1 MPRNVLIATPHAD
14 IANSLRLG
22 LEVSD
27 RYQPHIAQ
35 SGSEAVARLKADEI
49 DLVILDGDMTEELL
63 TAAWNHLFPE
73 NSGPRL
79 VVVGRG
85 GRKTPDVL
93 ENLHPACFFHYPVYL
108 PEFLDYLDDL
118 LIMKPTSPQ
127 FSTESNQ
134 PLPGASLPWL
144 GNYEAASSHL
154 QQQFFA
160 TSADAAL
167 IYLSGIICAL
177 AGSLEKSAAL
187 QVAKILLAH
196 WDETNPSDLA
206 RYITI
211 GEDRQEY
218 FLYAT
223 LLSGSSV
230 LCCLFAPDLSLS
242 QCRAHTHQLRRGLL
256 ETSPALPE
264 EPPAEAAQPSGIES
278 LPDSEFLA
286 FAPEEHADS
295 LQSPAPLEQD
305 DLFRME
311 EESGPLTLSELFQS
325 TPLQE
330 TAEAAPDNGMEID
343 LKSLLEEMPSPD
355 PDQPLEAVPDTWEE
369 IGLVFPW
376 ETETKTEPPSMQESA
391 PGEAPSVEPPAV
403 ESEISEEDSVFAQ
416 LLAQAEVNITGDD
429 EWVPPL
435 EDELDEPSLE
445 SVPTLDGTVEPA
457 VEAENGFWQQD
468 TQPVRV
474 SPPPSQED
482 LPASESDHPAAPEVS
497 PLQRLRRV
505 VADEDGL
512 EDTRPV
518 RVRPA
523 EEQPTAETTLRFPW
537 EAEPPSAA
545 APLQAPFLQQDEQ
558 STPAFDLNSFRE
570 ENDDLILYEDDD
582 GLFTIVLAPQNERH
596 TLTGQLAEKMHEWFE
611 EVCDA
616 HQWELRSIS
625 VQPSYVLM
633 TILAQP
639 TMTSAFVINT
649 LRTHTTRRLFNNHPN
664 VKKELRSDDF
674 WAPSHLVYNGE
685 HPIEFVELM
694 EFVDKAQHD
703 QNNWFDSSI

>member
-1 MPRNVLIATPHAD
+1 MPRNVLIATHHAD

-27 RYQPHIAQ
+27 RYQPQIAQ
-35 SGSEAVARLKADEI
+35 SGCEAVARLKADEI

-63 TAAWNHLFPE
+63 TAAWNHLFTE
-73 NSGPRL
+73 NGGPRL

-85 GRKTPDVL
+85 GLKTPDVL

-118 LIMKPTSPQ
+118 LIMKPTLPQ
-127 FSTESNQ
+127 FSTESTQ

-167 IYLSGIICAL
+167 IYLSGVICAL

-187 QVAKILLAH
+187 QVAEILLAH

-218 FLYAT
+218 FLYAA
-223 LLSGSSV
+223 LLSGGSV

-264 EPPAEAAQPSGIES
+264 EPPSREEA
-278 LPDSEFLA
+278 LPDSNF
-286 FAPEEHADS
+286 FSSVPEEPADS
-295 LQSPAPLEQD
+295 PQSPAPLELD

-311 EESGPLTLSELFQS
+311 GEEEAGPLTLSELFQS
-325 TPLQE
+325 APAQE
-330 TAEAAPDNGMEID
+330 TAEATPENGVEID

-355 PDQPLEAVPDTWEE
+355 PDQPVETVPDTWEE

-376 ETETKTEPPSMQESA
+376 ESKAESEPPGAQESA
-391 PGEAPSVEPPAV
+391 PVEAHSVEPPAV
-403 ESEISEEDSVFAQ
+403 EVEISEEESVFAQ
-416 LLAQAEVNITGDD
+416 LLAQAEVNITGDE

-435 EDELDEPSLE
+435 EDELDEPVSEAAPPQDDMLA
-445 SVPTLDGTVEPA
+445 PA
-457 VEAENGFWQQD
+457 VEAENAFWRQD

-474 SPPPSQED
+474 SSPAQQEE
-482 LPASESDHPAAPEVS
+482 LPTGESDQPAAPEVS

-505 VADEDGL
+505 VADQDGL

-518 RVRPA
+518 RVRQA
-523 EEQPTAETTLRFPW
+523 EEQPTAETVLHFPW

-545 APLQAPFLQQDEQ
+545 VPAQAPFLPQDEQ
-558 STPAFDLNSFRE
+558 SAPAFDLNSFQE

-582 GLFTIVLAPQNERH
+582 ALFTIVLAPQNERH
-596 TLTGQLAEKMHEWFE
+596 TLTGQLDEKMREWFE
-611 EVCDA
+611 EVCEA

-649 LRTHTTRRLFNNHPN
+649 LRAHTTRRLFNNHPN

-685 HPIEFVELM
+685 HSIEFVELM